1 MNYSIKEHKGK
12 SARVVQVQD
21 EEGGIIEHTMQ
32 EEVVENAI
40 WKKFMASGFIWQN
53 RHRSSRVDY
62 KVSLV
67 MLYGRHRICRRSA

>member
-40 WKKFMASGFIWQN
+40 WKNSWQA
-53 RHRSSRVDY
+53 V
-62 KVSLV
+62 LF
-67 MLYGRHRICRRSA
+67 GRIGTGLPG